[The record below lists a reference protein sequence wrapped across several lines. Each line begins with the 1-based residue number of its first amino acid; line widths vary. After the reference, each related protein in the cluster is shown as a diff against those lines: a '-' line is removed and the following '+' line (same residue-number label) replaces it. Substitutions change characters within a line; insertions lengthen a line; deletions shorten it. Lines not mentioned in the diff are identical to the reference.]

1 MTISY
6 NWLSEYLPVRVEPE
20 RLSEILTSIGLE
32 VESMKRYES
41 VLGGLRGVVVGEIV
55 ACEKHPNADKL
66 KVTKVSTGDATPLQ
80 IVCGAPNA
88 AVGQKVLVAPVG
100 TTIYPLNGHPLTMK
114 VATIRNVESHGM
126 ICAEDELGIGNNHDG
141 IIVLPDK
148 LQAGTPA
155 AEYFKPYEDIIYEIG
170 LTPNRMDAMSHLGV
184 AKDICAYLT
193 HHDKHPLNANIP
205 FNRAFYPDHTGL
217 TIDVSI
223 ENRDACQR
231 YAGVSITGVTVQ
243 GSPKWLSDRLQAIG
257 LRPVNNIVDIT
268 NYVLHETGQPLHAFD
283 ADTLTGRKLIVK
295 KLPEGTSF
303 VTLDEK
309 ERKLSSGDLMIC
321 NAEEAVCI
329 AGVFGG
335 VGSGVKDTTSN
346 VFLESA
352 WFNPADIR
360 RTSFRHNL
368 RTDAATRFEK
378 GVDISNT
385 VNVLKR
391 AALLIKEIAGG
402 EIASAITDSYPA
414 PKPKTEVVL
423 NLAYLKKL
431 SGKDY
436 SMSAVKNI
444 LEALGF
450 ETVEEGMETIRLKVP
465 YSKPDILLPADIAE
479 EILRIDGYDNI
490 AIPSA
495 ITITPSIEI
504 HHKARLKEKISSYL
518 AGLGFNEIL
527 TNSITNSAYF
537 SNEVLSTAVKM
548 INSLSADL
556 NIMRPSMIE
565 SGLQAVSYNL
575 NRRNTNLQLFEFGK
589 TYAGKAIGNCEER
602 NHLCLYVS
610 GNRSNDAWKGKGAVA
625 DFYFL
630 KGVVNAILQ
639 LLGIPLSDYIQ
650 IQTDYFDYGLKLILN
665 DTPALELGRI
675 EQNVLKKFDIRQP
688 VFVADFSWDVL
699 MQTISGVN
707 IKFAELPKQL
717 PVHRDLA
724 IIVPKDLTYDT
735 IEKTVHRTKLQKL
748 KSMQLFDIFESDKL
762 GAGKKSMAISFTFL
776 DEEKTLN
783 DQEIDGMMKRI
794 MMSFENELKAE
805 IRK

>member
-6 NWLSEYLPVRVEPE
+6 NWLSDYVPVKVDPE

-32 VESMKRYES
+32 VESMKQYES
-41 VLGGLRGVVVGEIV
+41 VPGGLKGVIVGEIIT
-55 ACEKHPNADKL
+55 CEKHPNADKL
-66 KVTKVSTGDATPLQ
+66 KITKVSTGDAVPLQ

-100 TTIYPLNGHPLTMK
+100 TTIYPLNGQPLTMK
-114 VATIRNVESHGM
+114 VAIIRNVESYGM
-126 ICAEDELGIGNNHDG
+126 ICAEDELGMGNNHDG
-141 IIVLPDK
+141 ILVLPDN
-148 LQAGTPA
+148 LQAGTSA
-155 AEYFKPYEDIIYEIG
+155 AEYFKPYGDIVYEIG

-193 HHDKHPLNANIP
+193 HHDKISLKANTP
-205 FNRAFYPDHTGL
+205 FNRTFYPDHTGL
-217 TIDVSI
+217 TIDVSVT
-223 ENRDACQR
+223 NMDVCQR
-231 YAGVSITGVTVQ
+231 YAGVSITGVTIES
-243 GSPKWLSDRLQAIG
+243 SPKWLSDRLRAIG
-257 LRPVNNIVDIT
+257 LKPVNNIVDIT

-283 ADTLTGRKLIVK
+283 ADTLTGRKVIVQH
-295 KLPEGTSF
+295 LPEGTSF

-309 ERKLSSGDLMIC
+309 ERKLSSNDLMIC
-321 NAEEAVCI
+321 NTEKAVCI

-335 VGSGVKDTTSN
+335 VGSGVKDTTRN
-346 VFLESA
+346 IFLESA

-360 RTSFRHNL
+360 KTSFRHNL

-402 EIASAITDSYPA
+402 KIASEVIDIYPA

-423 NLAYLKKL
+423 KLAYLKKL
-431 SGKDY
+431 SGKVY
-436 SMSAVKNI
+436 HMSAVKNI

-450 ETVEEGMETIRLKVP
+450 ETVEEMEAIRLKVP
-465 YSKPDILLPADIAE
+465 YSKPDISLPADIAE

-504 HHKARLKEKISSYL
+504 HNKAHLKEKISSYL

-527 TNSITNSAYF
+527 TNSITHSAYF
-537 SNEVLSTAVKM
+537 STEVLSDAVKM
-548 INSLSADL
+548 VNSLSSDL

-565 SGLQAVSYNL
+565 SGLEVVSYNL

-589 TYAGKAIGNCEER
+589 TYAYKAIGNYEEH
-602 NHLCLYVS
+602 NHLCLYAC
-610 GNRSNDAWKGKGAVA
+610 GNRSNDTWKAKGTVA
-625 DFYFL
+625 DLYFL
-630 KGVVNAILQ
+630 KGVANAILQ
-639 LLGIPLSDYIQ
+639 ILGIPLSDYIQ
-650 IQTDYFDYGLKLILN
+650 TQTDYFDYGLKLTWN
-665 DTPALELGRI
+665 DTPALEIGRI
-675 EQNVLKKFDIRQP
+675 DQHTLNKFDIRQP

-699 MQTISGVN
+699 MQTTSGVN
-707 IKFAELPKQL
+707 IKFTEIPKQL
-717 PVHRDLA
+717 PVQRDLA
-724 IIVPKDLTYDT
+724 IIVPKALTYDT
-735 IEKTVHRTKLQKL
+735 IERTIHRIKLQKL
-748 KSMQLFDIFESDKL
+748 KSIQLFDIFESDKL
-762 GAGKKSMAISFTFL
+762 GAGKKSMAISFSFL

-783 DQEIDGMMKRI
+783 DQEIDGMIKKI
-794 MMSFENELKAE
+794 MVSLENELKAE